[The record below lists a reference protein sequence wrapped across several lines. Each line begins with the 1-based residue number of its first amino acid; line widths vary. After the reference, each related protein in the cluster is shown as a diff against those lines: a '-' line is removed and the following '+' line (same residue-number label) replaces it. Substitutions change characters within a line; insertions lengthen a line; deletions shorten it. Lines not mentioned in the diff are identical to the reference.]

1 MKAVILAAGVG
12 TRLKP
17 ITNNIPKCLVKVMN
31 KPILQYQI
39 ESYLY
44 AGIKDLIIV
53 AGYLSDKIEVFLQK
67 KYFGIADIKIIYNE
81 NFKTTNNMYS
91 LYLTQFLLNDCF
103 IVSNADVVM
112 PLDMIKYIV
121 TSEYENCIAV
131 QKNNY
136 NNESMKI
143 KVDRNVIR
151 TISKTINRENSYG
164 TSIDIYRFGNTAK
177 NKLFNIINEI
187 IEIKKDKNLWTEVAI
202 NMLVSQINFYPLDI
216 KNRYWYEID
225 NFEDLKKAEEI
236 IREKSQNE

>member
-1 MKAVILAAGVG
+1 MKAVILAAGIG

-17 ITNNIPKCLVKVMN
+17 ITNNFPKCLVKVLN

-44 AGIKDLIIV
+44 AGIKDIIIV
-53 AGYLSDKIEVFLQK
+53 TGYLSDKIEVFVQK
-67 KYFGIADIKIIYNE
+67 KYFGIANIKIVYNK

-91 LYLTQFLLNDCF
+91 LYLTQFLLNECF
-103 IVSNADVVM
+103 MVSNADVVI

-164 TSIDIYRFGNTAK
+164 TSIDIYCIGNTGK
-177 NKLFNIINEI
+177 NKLFKIINEI

-202 NMLVSQINFYPLDI
+202 NMLLSQINFYPLDI
-216 KNRYWYEID
+216 KDRYWYEID

-236 IREKSQNE
+236 IKGKSCNE

>member
-17 ITNNIPKCLVKVMN
+17 ITNNIPKCLAKVLN

-44 AGIKDLIIV
+44 AGIKDIIIV
-53 AGYLSDKIEVFLQK
+53 TGYLSDKIEVFVQK
-67 KYFGIADIKIIYNE
+67 KYSGIANIKIVYNK
-81 NFKTTNNMYS
+81 NFETTNNMYS
-91 LYLTQFLLNDCF
+91 LYLTQFLLNDCL
-103 IVSNADVVM
+103 IVSNADVVI
-112 PLDMIKYIV
+112 PLDMIKHILA
-121 TSEYENCIAV
+121 SEYENCIAV

-164 TSIDIYRFGNTAK
+164 TSIDIYRLGNTAK

-187 IEIKKDKNLWTEVAI
+187 IEIKKDNNLWTEVAI
-202 NMLVSQINFYPLDI
+202 NMLLSQINFYPLDI

-225 NFEDLKKAEEI
+225 NFEDLKKAEEM
-236 IREKSQNE
+236 IRENSQNE